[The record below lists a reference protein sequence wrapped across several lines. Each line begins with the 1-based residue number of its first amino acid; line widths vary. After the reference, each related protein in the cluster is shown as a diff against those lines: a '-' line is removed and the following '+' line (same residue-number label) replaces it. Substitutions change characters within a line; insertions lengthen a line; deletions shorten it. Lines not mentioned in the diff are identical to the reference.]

1 MQATIRLFSSKT
13 ATLCIVATVAFGLAG
28 CGDNAADPTETSAE
42 APVNATVAQRATAG
56 VGKQGQS
63 LKDRPDIIAGPVK
76 VLFKVKQKAVL
87 DIQIP
92 QALQLF
98 NALEGRMPNSH
109 TEFMQKIV
117 EANRLVLPELPE
129 GAVYRFNTEKGELW
143 VYPVDEAPA
152 E

>member
-1 MQATIRLFSSKT
+1 MHNTPRQMNPKLVALCVAGLLTLT
-13 ATLCIVATVAFGLAG
+13 AVG
-28 CGDNAADPTETSAE
+28 CGDSVQAPADATAE
-42 APVNATVAQRATAG
+42 APINTTVAQKATAG

-63 LKDRPDIIAGPVK
+63 LEDEPDIIAGPVK

-92 QALQLF
+92 HALQLF
-98 NALEGRMPNSH
+98 KGLEGRMPNSH